1 MLAIPVI
8 TYSFKFIEWNLG
20 EVKRLDI
27 KVRRMML
34 THSMHHPK
42 ADIHLSLP
50 PKKKRGDRFETT

>member
-27 KVRRMML
+27 KVRRMMT

-42 ADIHLSLP
+42 ADIHLSLL
-50 PKKKRGDRFETT
+50 PKK